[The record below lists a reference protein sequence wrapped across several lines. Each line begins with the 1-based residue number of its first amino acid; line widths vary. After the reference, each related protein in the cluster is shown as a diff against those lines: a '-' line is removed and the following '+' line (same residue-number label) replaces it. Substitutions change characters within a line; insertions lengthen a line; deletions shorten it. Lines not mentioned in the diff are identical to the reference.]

1 MLEDHRSGTYTPRE
15 FPDKMSD
22 KDPHGKITN
31 GSPTTETQHTESRL
45 LTKKQLSDMA
55 FGIREL
61 SKKLSHVKL
70 KLNVR
75 NIFVLTKAHD
85 ESLIGHTAELT
96 EWLLKSE
103 NGYTVWVEDK
113 LEEDAKFGA
122 KGILERGDGK
132 FEGRLKYWDN
142 ELCRRRPNTFDIVLG
157 VCSTILVQ
165 NDHLTHISARRR
177 RHSPLRQ
184 LALPAHRP
192 ARPRLQHGLPRLP
205 HQIRFRALL
214 ANHLARGLGRRHR
227 LPPLALRRHS
237 HALAGTQG
245 VRRRQTPRSG

>member
-15 FPDKMSD
+15 GPEKMSD
-22 KDPHGKITN
+22 KDPQGKVAN
-31 GSPTTETQHTESRL
+31 GVDTQHTESRL

-96 EWLLKSE
+96 DWLLRSE
-103 NGYTVWVEDK
+103 NRYTVWVEDK
-113 LEEDAKFGA
+113 LEADPKFDAKGL
-122 KGILERGDGK
+122 LEEGQGK

-142 ELCRRRPNTFDIVLG
+142 DLCRRRPNTFDIVLG
-157 VCSTILVQ
+157 VSK
-165 NDHLTHISARRR
+165 
-177 RHSPLRQ
+177 
-184 LALPAHRP
+184 
-192 ARPRLQHGLPRLP
+192 
-205 HQIRFRALL
+205 LL
-214 ANHLARGLGRRHR
+214 
-227 LPPLALRRHS
+227 
-237 HALAGTQG
+237 
-245 VRRRQTPRSG
+245 